1 MFPYQ
6 HLLWDLPY
14 NNIYQTITP
23 DILHQ
28 VKKGVWEHLLNLFQD
43 LIKATHE
50 PRTTTR
56 SLRELDLR
64 FSFVPP
70 FPGLKR
76 FPKGIMQ
83 LPHITGSEYFHI
95 MNVSF
100 TLHGLADHLCCRMA
114 SWGACSVT
122 QTDDKYSFF

>member
-1 MFPYQ
+1 MFLYQ

-14 NNIYQTITP
+14 NNIYQMITP
-23 DILHQ
+23 DMLHQ
-28 VKKGVWEHLLNLFQD
+28 VKKGIWEHLLNLFQD
-43 LIKATHE
+43 LIKATQE

-64 FSFVPP
+64 FSFVLS

-76 FPKGIMQ
+76 FPKGITQ
-83 LPHITGSEYFHI
+83 LPCITGSEYFQI

-100 TLHGLADHLCCRMA
+100 TLYGLADHLCHRMA
-114 SWGACSVT
+114 SLVAC
-122 QTDDKYSFF
+122 